1 MSTYLSRIKGAV
13 SSVAST
19 GAHILSG
26 ISSVASSSSLGRN
39 SSDNAVPP
47 KVELTQL
54 YEEFC
59 SIVDD
64 LASLP
69 SAESIEADIKLSQSN
84 ARPILRRIITLL
96 QYESELWV
104 EHQKSHI
111 QFHTI
116 HPVSSSTTPRIAA
129 SPSTTA
135 ESPQKPSSAKSKSY
149 LEDIEIPCLEHVLQ
163 SNMIQGIINRA
174 LTDTPRGLMPLVLTA
189 ISHLLRSIDY
199 PLLPHQS
206 VYKSVSK
213 LILFASKYE
222 AVVQFVRE
230 TFDEEQ
236 YASYRRRIGT

>member
-26 ISSVASSSSLGRN
+26 ISSVASSSSLGK
-39 SSDNAVPP
+39 SSADNVPP
-47 KVELTQL
+47 KVELIQL

-64 LASLP
+64 LASVE

-96 QYESELWV
+96 QSESELWV

-116 HPVSSSTTPRIAA
+116 HPVSSLTTPRIVT
-129 SPSTTA
+129 SSGS
-135 ESPQKPSSAKSKSY
+135 ESPQKPSSAKSRPY

-236 YASYRRRIGT
+236 YTSYRRRIGK